1 MTKDEADAQ
10 LLKAI
15 FDHAEAYEMSLEDHL
30 LSEYAVIAS
39 WTPPEGNGETS
50 YTIGYH
56 KSDVPNHI
64 AKGLFGVALDIV
76 SIKWVPGGE

>member
-1 MTKDEADAQ
+1 MNEDEADAQ

-15 FDHAEAYEMSLEDHL
+15 FDHAVAYEMNLEDHF

-39 WTPPEGNGETS
+39 WTPAEESGETS

-56 KSDVPNHI
+56 KNDVPNHI
-64 AKGLFGVALDIV
+64 AKGLFSVALDIV
-76 SIKWVPGGE
+76 SIKWVGGGE